1 MKKIIISLSL
11 VIICVACIF
20 SQSIDTIP
28 ALDSLNIFL
37 KENIKDTDPGAAIL
51 IKQDGETVYE
61 NYRGMANRQKG
72 EKLTSKTTM
81 GIASM
86 SKQFEGMA
94 VLILV
99 NQGKLSLDDYINTY
113 LKDLPIDN
121 RKITIKQLLT
131 HVSGLPE
138 ITQNEKFM
146 NSLDKP
152 RSVDEILSIALKDT
166 MRHEVGEKYMYC
178 NTGYTIIVK
187 LIEQITGQSYHDFL
201 AENILNPLGMK
212 NTYSC
217 DKNHNALDIASR
229 YKQDSTGFHDAV
241 KVHFSNLIGGGGI
254 ISNVRDM
261 GIWADAL
268 LSGIG
273 LPKNYKEMWNTT
285 ILNNGN
291 DTQYGLGMGTSKAD
305 GDLFYYHPGQG
316 SGMNA
321 INLIF
326 PESNISITVIR
337 NVSKPK
343 TSSAEIA
350 LYAYSQ
356 LKKYYLSANKSAIK

>member
-1 MKKIIISLSL
+1 
-11 VIICVACIF
+11 
-20 SQSIDTIP
+20 
-28 ALDSLNIFL
+28 
-37 KENIKDTDPGAAIL
+37 
-51 IKQDGETVYE
+51 
-61 NYRGMANRQKG
+61 
-72 EKLTSKTTM
+72 
-81 GIASM
+81 
-86 SKQFEGMA
+86 
-94 VLILV
+94 
-99 NQGKLSLDDYINTY
+99 
-113 LKDLPIDN
+113 
-121 RKITIKQLLT
+121 
-131 HVSGLPE
+131 
-138 ITQNEKFM
+138 M

-152 RSVDEILSIALKDT
+152 RSIDEILAIALDKP
-166 MRHEVGEKYMYC
+166 MRHEVGKKYMYC
-178 NTGYTIIVK
+178 NTGYTIVVK

-217 DKNHNALDIASR
+217 DINHDAIDIANR
-229 YKQDSTGFHDAV
+229 YRQDSTGFHDAV

-261 GIWADAL
+261 SLWADAL
-268 LSGIG
+268 LSGKG

-285 ILNNGN
+285 ILNNGK

-305 GDLFYYHPGQG
+305 GDLFHYHPGQG

-326 PESNISITVIR
+326 PDSNISITVIR

-343 TSSAEIA
+343 TSSTEIA

-356 LKKYYLSANKSAIK
+356 IKKTSHI